1 MVVEMSVD
9 MIYTL
14 VNSHRP
20 GESPMFDGN
29 YIIFKP
35 RKMAG
40 SMLISWRVY
49 RLYGIEGRTK
59 LDGLLPYL

>member
-1 MVVEMSVD
+1 
-9 MIYTL
+9 
-14 VNSHRP
+14 
-20 GESPMFDGN
+20 MFDGN

-40 SMLISWRVY
+40 SMLIYWRVY

-59 LDGLLPYL
+59 LDGLLPYPVILNSFGRLV